1 MKHTEKLGL
10 KQPDPTDFYN
20 VEDSNFNMDK
30 IDSEITILKDGIE
43 ETKEKVDNIE
53 LTGNKVTIADAE
65 NNFTSVNVEGAL
77 QELANKDKELTNKDK
92 ALDTKI
98 DTTKSALE
106 TAIANNKAEVD
117 GEIAN
122 LKQSVSSGKQLIA
135 TAVTGKDVP
144 TNGSDSFQKMADNID
159 SIIVRSP
166 IAEDEIGVVQWEDSN
181 YKGFKE
187 TSYNRITLPIS
198 EQKNTIKDLGFSVQR
213 MNMDKER
220 NSYCSPYSRYSA
232 DSILRKISINGT
244 VLWQYKFNGWVERV
258 VFDGNGHFITTGD
271 ASSETK
277 TLVYKFTLNGDL
289 VWVKEF
295 PVTTIQAFTT
305 DDEFNVYVG
314 YFSHREGER
323 LIKLDGNTGE
333 EIKSIVITDG
343 IYAMDYN
350 VKQNMIAV
358 AIGNS
363 MSIYDKQ
370 LNLIKTAITSTN
382 NQVIFHDDGS
392 VTGSVSGSMS
402 YFDSNLIRIWGYNFG
417 ANLHAVATNSLLDH
431 FICANNEITR
441 HDKFGLK
448 LMTVSRSTNGNAV
461 MLGENLVSCVTNNS
475 YVFFLQDNFK
485 VTENIVVKTIYDT
498 I

>member
-1 MKHTEKLGL
+1 M
-10 KQPDPTDFYN
+10 
-20 VEDSNFNMDK
+20 S
-30 IDSEITILKDGIE
+30 
-43 ETKEKVDNIE
+43 
-53 LTGNKVTIADAE
+53 
-65 NNFTSVNVEGAL
+65 
-77 QELANKDKELTNKDK
+77 
-92 ALDTKI
+92 LDTGASLKEVVDRAEQI
-98 DTTKSALE
+98 DADLQ
-106 TAIANNKAEVD
+106 NK
-117 GEIAN
+117 
-122 LKQSVSSGKQLIA
+122 KQLIA

-166 IAEDEIGVVQWEDSN
+166 IAEDEIGVVQWEDGN

-187 TSYNRITLPIS
+187 TSFNSITLPIS
-198 EQKNTIKDLGFSVQR
+198 EQKNTMKDLGFSVQR

-271 ASSETK
+271 SSSETK

-295 PVTTIQAFTT
+295 PVSIIQAFTT

-314 YFSHREGER
+314 YYSSSSEGQR
-323 LIKLDGNTGE
+323 FIKLDGNTGE
-333 EIKSIVITDG
+333 EIKSIILTSV
-343 IYAMDYN
+343 YAMDYN

-358 AIGNS
+358 ATGNA

-370 LNLIKTAITSTN
+370 LNLIKTAITSTA

-392 VTGSVSGSMS
+392 VTGSVSGSMF
-402 YFDSNLIRIWGYNFG
+402 YLDSNLVRIWGCSFG

-441 HDKFGLK
+441 HDKFGSK
-448 LMTVSRSTNGNAV
+448 LMTVSRTTNGNAV
-461 MLGENLVSCVTNNS
+461 MLGENLLSCLTSNS
-475 YVFFLQDNFK
+475 YIYFLQDNFK